1 MRNFATLTRM
11 RIQLTLRNKMF
22 LFFSVIMPFGFFF
35 LYAGVFAKGQPAGV
49 RFFLGPVVALA
60 VMGSFWGLSAAL
72 VMFREQG
79 ILRRFHVT
87 PVTASDML
95 ASSIV
100 ANYVLIFPT
109 VLLQFVFA
117 RTIFHVTHFG
127 DLFATFILISIGNIA
142 FASLGLVVASV
153 TNTMQETQVIN
164 QLIWLPLIFLSG
176 ATFPL
181 AFLPQVVQKVSLF
194 LPATYLVQ
202 GLSRTI
208 FRICA
213 HLGPQ
218 RPYLSGFPGL
228 LGCTYF
234 FLSAQLF
241 RWEPEVKVPRKA
253 KLLVLATIIPFLL
266 LGFWENTYGNIPAQA
281 QSALDSLSAPAKS
294 APPPDSANP
303 PDLPSVNWRFG
314 FRETLRAKLVF
325 ALATAF
331 STLSLTLSA
340 RVPYSALSGNTASG
354 ATKKDTT
361 CPSKRPKKS
370 GTTESGS
377 TGKTPPFTSF
387 PTS

>member
-117 RTIFHVTHFG
+117 RTLFHVTHFG
-127 DLFATFILISIGNIA
+127 DIFATFILISIGNIA

-208 FRICA
+208 FGSA
-213 HLGPQ
+213 HIWDHNVLISLGS
-218 RPYLSGFPGL
+218 LVCWAVL
-228 LGCTYF
+228 TF

-281 QSALDSLSAPAKS
+281 QSALDSLSEPAKTAPA
-294 APPPDSANP
+294 PDPANP
-303 PDLPSVNWRFG
+303 PELPR
-314 FRETLRAKLVF
+314 
-325 ALATAF
+325 
-331 STLSLTLSA
+331 
-340 RVPYSALSGNTASG
+340 
-354 ATKKDTT
+354 
-361 CPSKRPKKS
+361 
-370 GTTESGS
+370 
-377 TGKTPPFTSF
+377 
-387 PTS
+387 